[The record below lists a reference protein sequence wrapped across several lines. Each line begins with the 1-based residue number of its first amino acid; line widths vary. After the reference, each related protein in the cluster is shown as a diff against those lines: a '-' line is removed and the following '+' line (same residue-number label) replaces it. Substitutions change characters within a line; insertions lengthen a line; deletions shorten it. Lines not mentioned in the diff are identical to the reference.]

1 MGGGGPS
8 ATVESLFP
16 GDRGRSHLRQA
27 DSKEYEFKP
36 SLRPLEPYKASHEA
50 KYGMRHVT
58 EAEYKVEARQ
68 LHGGAPL
75 QRPEL
80 RHGYDMSRRSGYDIP
95 DPPVRASLPPTPRR
109 YYAARVLVEAHA
121 RRSSRARPHALHGPA
136 ARPNS
141 GALARDEACR
151 VGRQGLR
158 LDRRRQDGPGCA
170 ILYLE
175 RADT

>member
-1 MGGGGPS
+1 MESVMGGGGPS

-27 DSKEYEFKP
+27 DSNEYEFKP

-50 KYGMRHVT
+50 KYGMKHVT
-58 EAEYKVEARQ
+58 EAEYKAEARQ

-109 YYAARVLVEAHA
+109 YYATRVLVEARSATRVAPHAPAPTPGMA
-121 RRSSRARPHALHGPA
+121 RRLPSA
-136 ARPNS
+136 
-141 GALARDEACR
+141 E
-151 VGRQGLR
+151 LR
-158 LDRRRQDGPGCA
+158 CIGKG
-170 ILYLE
+170 
-175 RADT
+175 